1 MELKESVL
9 KITSELKKDEGYRE
23 SWKSNIAMAYKDCE
37 HWYKQKTGKKQLN
50 RKDTHIIANNAAEHF
65 LKLLCDEYRSSN
77 DM

>member
-37 HWYKQKTGKKQLN
+37 HWYKQK
-50 RKDTHIIANNAAEHF
+50 I
-65 LKLLCDEYRSSN
+65 
-77 DM
+77 